1 MTMGGNSITSYKRW
15 GPMIAGLLIGAG
27 IGYIYGDLIQFALY
41 GYFAGI
47 IVGVLW
53 AGQTPAPT
61 DPAEKR
67 MRQQLKWLASIALVI
82 GAILNGVLSDD
93 VIGGLGLGI
102 GLVIVVGLSWGTVY
116 DERMA
121 EVYNKATRNAFIVIS
136 MGMSLVGFL
145 PSLFVEGMPLL
156 WGLLGANKL
165 LSVLWIGWGVF
176 GISLAYYNHL
186 SVD

>member
-1 MTMGGNSITSYKRW
+1 
-15 GPMIAGLLIGAG
+15 
-27 IGYIYGDLIQFALY
+27 
-41 GYFAGI
+41 
-47 IVGVLW
+47 
-53 AGQTPAPT
+53 
-61 DPAEKR
+61 
-67 MRQQLKWLASIALVI
+67 LKWLASIALVI